1 MIIIF
6 SDYKALIVNCTFS
19 TFTSLNDDDN
29 YTEICMAKVNISP
42 NRTTDKTIRSIDRKR
57 EQERRKMFMKAKDHA
72 PEFAAKLVQ
81 RLIDREIIET
91 TSVIEVREAFEN
103 QLNKLGYLEE
113 FELQMKIAPV
123 RTLAQDP
130 NVVSLYFTQY
140 IVEELIEHP
149 VIQDVFGDDLDIYLA
164 VDSVFR
170 VLRQ

>member
-1 MIIIF
+1 
-6 SDYKALIVNCTFS
+6 
-19 TFTSLNDDDN
+19 
-29 YTEICMAKVNISP
+29 MAKVNISP
-42 NRTTDKTIRSIDRKR
+42 NRTTDKTIRTIDRKR
-57 EQERRKMFMKAKDHA
+57 EQERRKMFQRAKDHA

-91 TSVIEVREAFEN
+91 TSVTDIREAFEN
-103 QLNKLGYLEE
+103 QLGKLGYIEE

-123 RTLAQDP
+123 RTIAQDP

-140 IVEELIEHP
+140 IVEDLIEHP
-149 VIQDVFGDDLDIYLA
+149 AIQDIFGDDLDIYRA

>member
-1 MIIIF
+1 
-6 SDYKALIVNCTFS
+6 
-19 TFTSLNDDDN
+19 
-29 YTEICMAKVNISP
+29 MAKVNISP

-57 EQERRKMFMKAKDHA
+57 EQERRKMFQRAKDNA

-91 TSVIEVREAFEN
+91 TSVSAIREAFEN
-103 QLNKLGYLEE
+103 QLSKLGYIEE

-123 RTLAQDP
+123 RTIAQDP

-140 IVEELIEHP
+140 IVEDLIEHP
-149 VIQDVFGDDLDIYLA
+149 AINDIFGDDLEIYRA
-164 VDSVFR
+164 IDSVFR